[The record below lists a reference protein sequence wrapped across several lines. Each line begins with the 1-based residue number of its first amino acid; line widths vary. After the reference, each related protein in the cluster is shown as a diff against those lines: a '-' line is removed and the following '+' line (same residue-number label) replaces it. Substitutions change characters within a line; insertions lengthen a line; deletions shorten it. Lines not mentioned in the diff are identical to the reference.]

1 MTMFASQTSCWD
13 MGYMGV
19 ASAGDP
25 CDVLLQRVP
34 HLVCCNDAF
43 VETMLEQAGLEGV
56 VLRFEV
62 LRKGGEITGEVL
74 VTLASSMAA
83 QFAVQLLH
91 GCCWGTKGVA
101 PVKASLQPAG
111 TQFQSAV
118 RRASVGH
125 GSESQGP
132 NDQPV
137 SLDQGAT
144 PRRRSL
150 RRKGSNM
157 SSDCER
163 STTAGS
169 GSGSDDDAKT
179 RTRLLLSPSLSP
191 LSPSLSPSGRQLWAD
206 ILSDDDE

>member
-1 MTMFASQTSCWD
+1 MFASQTSCWD
-13 MGYMGV
+13 MGCMGV

-62 LRKGGEITGEVL
+62 LRKGGEITGDVL

-101 PVKASLQPAG
+101 PVKASLLPAG
-111 TQFQSAV
+111 TQPQSAIV

-137 SLDQGAT
+137 SLDDGAT
-144 PRRRSL
+144 PRCRI
-150 RRKGSNM
+150 RRKESNM
-157 SSDCER
+157 SDCER

-169 GSGSDDDAKT
+169 GSGSDDDTKT
-179 RTRLLLSPSLSP
+179 RSSSLLLSPSLSP
-191 LSPSLSPSGRQLWAD
+191 TSPALSLVGRQLWAD